1 MKTAN
6 LRAGSQAARR
16 RRTIGGSAGI
26 EITLPKLKDETNF
39 MSNPSRIV
47 SRSSAARVLP
57 DAHLEVDFFQAAEHG
72 LASGGDCR
80 NQGGFAPPIHI
91 HARQFALI
99 SFMPVVRAF

>member
-39 MSNPSRIV
+39 MSTQVELSHVQVPREFCQTRILK
-47 SRSSAARVLP
+47 S
-57 DAHLEVDFFQAAEHG
+57 
-72 LASGGDCR
+72 
-80 NQGGFAPPIHI
+80 
-91 HARQFALI
+91 I
-99 SFMPVVRAF
+99 SFKQPNTD